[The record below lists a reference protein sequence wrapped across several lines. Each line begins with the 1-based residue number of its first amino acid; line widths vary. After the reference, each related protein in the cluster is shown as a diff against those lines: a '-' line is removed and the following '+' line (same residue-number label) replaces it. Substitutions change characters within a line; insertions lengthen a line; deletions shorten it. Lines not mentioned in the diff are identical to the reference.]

1 MTAAEGRFSQWLL
14 ALHSVTD
21 SLCTANAVQNGHVQ
35 IHRNRHRNG
44 YFFFFFEFS
53 VIAKAK
59 FLVALTFTHL
69 TAWWGRFRNPE
80 GSKLTGTL

>member
-1 MTAAEGRFSQWLL
+1 MQYKMGTFRSTET
-14 ALHSVTD
+14 VTGMD
-21 SLCTANAVQNGHVQ
+21 T
-35 IHRNRHRNG
+35 
-44 YFFFFFEFS
+44 FFFFEFS